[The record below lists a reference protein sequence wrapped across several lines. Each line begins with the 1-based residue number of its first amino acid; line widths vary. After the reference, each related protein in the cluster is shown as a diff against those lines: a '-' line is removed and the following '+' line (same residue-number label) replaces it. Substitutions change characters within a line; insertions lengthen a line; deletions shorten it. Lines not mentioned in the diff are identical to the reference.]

1 MRAACHGKGSGA
13 SGAGPGQR
21 AQTGGTNPAGSGVV
35 PIAGGEALGTA
46 PAMTEPTPAPPDH
59 NTRPI
64 LSLEDLQARYDI
76 GKTKATEL
84 ARSDGFPNTVV
95 PGMHRYRLADHGLT
109 LYAPTPRTRS
119 TDSTAPTRSPRSAR
133 SRSAASRP
141 MRSKA
146 AQD

>member
-1 MRAACHGKGSGA
+1 M
-13 SGAGPGQR
+13 
-21 AQTGGTNPAGSGVV
+21 V
-35 PIAGGEALGTA
+35 PVAGGEALGTA

-59 NTRPI
+59 NIRPI
-64 LSLEDLQARYDI
+64 LSLEVLQARYDI
-76 GKTKATEL
+76 GTTRATEL

-95 PGMHRYRLADHGLT
+95 LGMHRYPLADHGLT